1 MPRRASAKHHPTIW
15 IFVVGLIII
24 LGAGGYYLYRN
35 VNDPFRTLQPLDV
48 SIYLENSNSLRG
60 NTYKIQATIQNSL
73 AWSPNLGR
81 LFSVAMESGEPLPLL
96 VPVQFNQTNLQKG
109 QKFFFK
115 IKISEK
121 GILTVEDLKK
131 S

>member
-24 LGAGGYYLYRN
+24 LGVGGFYLYRS
-35 VNDPFRTLQPLDV
+35 VNDPFRTLQGLDTA
-48 SIYLENSNSLRG
+48 IYLENSNSLRG
-60 NTYKIQATIQNSL
+60 NIYKVQATIQNSL
-73 AWSPNLGR
+73 AWSPNVGR
-81 LFSVAMESGEPLPLL
+81 LFAVETESGEPLPLL
-96 VPVQFNQTNLQKG
+96 VPVRFNHVNLQKG

-115 IKISEK
+115 IKIGEN
-121 GILTVEDLKK
+121 GILSVEDLKK

>member
-15 IFVVGLIII
+15 IFVVGLIVI
-24 LGAGGYYLYRN
+24 LGAGGYYLYCN

-48 SIYLENSNSLRG
+48 AVYLENSNSLRG
-60 NTYKIQATIQNSL
+60 NTYKIQASIQNSL

-96 VPVQFNQTNLQKG
+96 VPAQFNQINLQKG